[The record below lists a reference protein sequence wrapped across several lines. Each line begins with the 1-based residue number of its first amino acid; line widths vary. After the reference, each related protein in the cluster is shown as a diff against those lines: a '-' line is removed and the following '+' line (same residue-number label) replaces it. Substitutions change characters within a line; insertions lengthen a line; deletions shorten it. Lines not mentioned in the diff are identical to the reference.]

1 MPIFSAR
8 TGFAIE
14 CAVDS
19 AHLALCPAP
28 RTFDATMQ
36 FSRPDYRHAVRTA
49 VAGTA
54 AMFFAKYLRL
64 PEAYWA
70 AISAIIV
77 LQANLGAA
85 LRESTVRIAATAVGA
100 TVAIPFLAYFGTNLI
115 GFAIAVTITVLLC
128 SLLSLQTGMR
138 LGAVTVAVILLI
150 EHHGKPWTPALH
162 RFLEVSFG
170 VVVALVVAN
179 LIFPI
184 TATAKL
190 RETVGRGYAVMAELL
205 IAILDKYRGTPD
217 SEIGEL
223 HARMQSLLRAAED
236 LRAQSKYE
244 TTLVSADFE
253 LVDRMMQCQTVMF
266 YQMSTLDLAARRGG
280 ENNFYREL
288 LPEIDALVTGIET
301 TLNRFS
307 NVLTTKDS
315 GYQRFDFTFALGA
328 LSDKNLAVRELRL
341 SQKFALEEILHFHTL
356 LVGLEN
362 LAAEADRAQAAASA
376 IAASFHRRSKR
387 DSAQPSA
394 SAT

>member
-1 MPIFSAR
+1 MI
-8 TGFAIE
+8 
-14 CAVDS
+14 
-19 AHLALCPAP
+19 H
-28 RTFDATMQ
+28 
-36 FSRPDYRHAVRTA
+36 FSRPDYRHAIRTA

-85 LRESTVRIAATAVGA
+85 LRESTVRIAATAIGA
-100 TVAIPFLAYFGTNLI
+100 TVAIPFVAYFGTNLL
-115 GFAIAVTITVLLC
+115 GFAVAVFVTVVLC
-128 SLLSLQTGMR
+128 SLLNLQSGMR

-170 VVVALVVAN
+170 IVVALVVAN
-179 LIFPI
+179 LVFPT

-190 RETVGRGYAVMAELL
+190 RETVGRGYAVMASLL
-205 IAILDKYRGTPD
+205 SAILNKYRGTPD
-217 SEIGEL
+217 VEIGEL
-223 HARMQSLLRAAED
+223 RAKMQSLLRAAEE
-236 LRAQSKYE
+236 LRAQSKFE
-244 TTLVSADFE
+244 TTLVSADYE
-253 LVDRMMQCQTVMF
+253 LIESLMECQTIMF
-266 YQMSTLDLAARRGG
+266 YEVSTLDLAARRGG

-288 LPEIDALVTGIET
+288 LPEIDSLVTGIET

-307 NVLTTKDS
+307 NVLTVKDS
-315 GYQRFDFTFALGA
+315 PYQRFDFTFALAA

-341 SQKFALEEILHFHTL
+341 SQKFELEEILHFHTL

-362 LAAEADRAQAAASA
+362 LATEADHAQAAAAA
-376 IAASFHRRSKR
+376 IASSTHRRFKR
-387 DSAQPSA
+387 RSPPPAQST
-394 SAT
+394 S